1 MCPVDLSIVVPVYG
15 SEDCLVALI
24 DAIQASLRETRYS
37 HEVVLV
43 NDGSPDGSW
52 RVIQRICEQHPN
64 VVGVDLRRNFGQ
76 DNAIMTGLRIARG
89 SIVAIMDDDL
99 QHDPGY
105 LPLLVEKIEAG
116 FDVVYAR
123 FGAKHHALWKNLG
136 SWLNGKLAEWVL
148 EKPRGLYLSPYKAIR
163 GALAREICD
172 YAGPFPY
179 VDGLLLQAT
188 SSIESIDVEHRE
200 RYAGTGHYGLM
211 RSIQVWT
218 RLAFSFS
225 VLPLRLV
232 AISGACLAGLAML
245 LVVATIVYRLASPEA
260 FDEYAVGWASLIVVQ
275 LFVSGIQMIFF
286 GIIGE
291 YLGRSYLTL
300 AHKPQAAIA
309 TVLNGEIPSSPSPGG
324 AARS

>member
-1 MCPVDLSIVVPVYG
+1 MDQVDLSVVVPVYA

-24 DAIQASLRETRYS
+24 DAIQASLRETHQS

-52 RVIQRICEQHPN
+52 GVIQKICEQNAN

-89 SIVAIMDDDL
+89 RFIAIMDDDL
-99 QHDPGY
+99 QHDPRF
-105 LPLLVEKIEAG
+105 LPLLLAKLAEG
-116 FDVVYAR
+116 YDVVYAR
-123 FGAKHHALWKNLG
+123 FRAKQHALWKNLG
-136 SWLNGKLAEWVL
+136 SWLNGKLAEWVID
-148 EKPRGLYLSPYKAIR
+148 KPKGLYLSPYKILR
-163 GALAREICD
+163 GDLAREICH

-188 SSIESIDVEHRE
+188 SRIASVDVEHRE
-200 RYAGTGHYGLM
+200 RHAGASHYDL
-211 RSIQVWT
+211 RKSIQVWT
-218 RLAFSFS
+218 RLAVSFS

-232 AISGACLAGLAML
+232 AVLGTLLAGVAMV
-245 LVVATIVYRLASPEA
+245 LVVVTIFYRVTDPQE
-260 FDEYAVGWASLIVVQ
+260 FDQYAVGWASLIVTQ

-309 TVLNGEIPSSPSPGG
+309 RVLNGERPSPGG
-324 AARS
+324 PEPSAPS